1 MRKIDGHYVNL
12 WWWSYF
18 SSGYSINFTHLKK
31 IIAISLLSLYLFSTT
46 ELSQLLKTPVLIEHF
61 VEHREENK
69 HLTLWQFLYLHYATS
84 HVEDADHHKDAQLPF
99 KTHHNCIAAFQNV
112 VIPAQNT
119 IYKPVMAIEKHSLC
133 PDDQFVSSNFL
144 SNIWQPPRFC

>member
-1 MRKIDGHYVNL
+1 M
-12 WWWSYF
+12 
-18 SSGYSINFTHLKK
+18 KK
-31 IIAISLLSLYLFSTT
+31 IVAISLLSLYLFSTT
-46 ELSQLLKTPVLIEHF
+46 ELSQLLKTPVLIQHF

-84 HVEDADHHKDAQLPF
+84 HGEDADHHKDRQLPF

-112 VIPAQNT
+112 VVPASNT
-119 IYKPVMAIEKHSLC
+119 IHNPVVTLENRSLH
-133 PDDQFVSSNFL
+133 PDDQFISSSSL

>member
-1 MRKIDGHYVNL
+1 
-12 WWWSYF
+12 
-18 SSGYSINFTHLKK
+18 LKK
-31 IIAISLLSLYLFSTT
+31 IVAISLLSLYLFSTT
-46 ELSQLLKTPVLIEHF
+46 ELSQLLKTPVLIQHF

-84 HVEDADHHKDAQLPF
+84 HGEDADHHKDMQLPF

-112 VIPAQNT
+112 VIPASNT
-119 IYKPVMAIEKHSLC
+119 IHNPVVDLKKRLLH
-133 PDDQFVSSNFL
+133 PDDQFISSSSL